1 MHPHRTEIQI
11 FRQEELTMALV
22 RYEPWNVLNQLRR
35 EMDRMFEGGE
45 NAEGSNIVTADWT
58 PAVDIKETDTAFVI
72 TADIPGVDPK
82 DIEVNMENGVL
93 TIRGERKEEKEEERE
108 GYKRIERVRGTFYR
122 RFSLP
127 DTADADK
134 ISAKS
139 KNGVLEITIPK
150 QEKVQPRKI
159 AVEG

>member
-1 MHPHRTEIQI
+1 MT
-11 FRQEELTMALV
+11 LV
-22 RYEPWNVLNQLRR
+22 RYEPWSMLNQLRR
-35 EMDRMFEGGE
+35 EMERMVEGE
-45 NAEGSNIVTADWT
+45 NAEGSAIATADWT

-93 TIRGERKEEKEEERE
+93 TIRGERKEEKEEEKE

-159 AVEG
+159 AVEA

>member
-1 MHPHRTEIQI
+1 
-11 FRQEELTMALV
+11 MALV

-35 EMDRMFEGGE
+35 EMDRVFESSE
-45 NAEGSNIVTADWT
+45 NAEGSNIATADWT